1 MLKHVYLKNFKCFD
15 ELALPL
21 GGLTLITGVNG
32 AGKSTLLKIMAGPSC
47 VGRMTVPPA
56 PTWR

>member
-32 AGKSTLLKIMAGPSC
+32 AGGKATRL
-47 VGRMTVPPA
+47 
-56 PTWR
+56 